1 MRAVNAI
8 SSCSAEQ
15 AANLAPFSLAHGID
29 DTMARIIAVA
39 NQKGGV
45 GKTTTAVNLAAALAA
60 AKRRVLLV
68 DFDPQGNATM
78 ASGVDKRVAKPNGC
92 EVLLD
97 EAPIEQAIVKTES
110 HFDLLP
116 GNGDLTAA
124 ELKLMDAIARES
136 RLKEQLAKVAD
147 RYDIIL
153 IDCPPSLHL
162 LTLNA
167 LTAANGLLIPVQCE
181 YFALEGLS
189 SLLDTV
195 KAVRQRLNPA
205 LEIEGLLRT
214 MYDVRNNLG
223 NEVSAQLIHHFGD
236 KVLRSIIPRNVRLA
250 EAPSHGQPI
259 HLYDRSSRG
268 AIAYIGLAG
277 EMIRR
282 ERGHV
287 AAAAA
292 AQDHAAEAAEAALH
306 DDATQVGLADE
317 TLDDIV
323 DIHQE

>member
-1 MRAVNAI
+1 
-8 SSCSAEQ
+8 
-15 AANLAPFSLAHGID
+15 
-29 DTMARIIAVA
+29 MARIIAVA

-60 AKRRVLLV
+60 AKRKVLLV
-68 DFDPQGNATM
+68 DLDPQGNATM
-78 ASGVDKRVAKPNGC
+78 ASGVDKREAKPNGC

-97 EAPIEQAIVKTES
+97 EAPIERAIVGTES
-110 HFDLLP
+110 HYDLLP

-136 RLKEQLAKVAD
+136 RLKEQLAKVSGN
-147 RYDIIL
+147 YQTIL

-167 LTAANGLLIPVQCE
+167 LAAADSLLIPVQCE

-189 SLLDTV
+189 SLLETV
-195 KAVRQRLNPA
+195 KAVRQRLNPK

-223 NEVSAQLIHHFGD
+223 NEVSAQLTQHFGD

-277 EMIRR
+277 EIIRR
-282 ERGHV
+282 ERGAQ
-287 AAAAA
+287 AAV
-292 AQDHAAEAAEAALH
+292 AALH
-306 DDATQVGLADE
+306 DMHDTGATLNAAA
-317 TLDDIV
+317 

>member
-1 MRAVNAI
+1 
-8 SSCSAEQ
+8 
-15 AANLAPFSLAHGID
+15 
-29 DTMARIIAVA
+29 MARIIAVA

-60 AKRRVLLV
+60 AKRKVLLV
-68 DFDPQGNATM
+68 DLDPQGNATM
-78 ASGVDKRVAKPNGC
+78 ASGVDKREAKPNGC

-97 EAPIEQAIVKTES
+97 ESPIERAIVSTEA
-110 HFDLLP
+110 HYDLLP

-136 RLKEQLAKVAD
+136 RLKEQLAKVSD
-147 RYDIIL
+147 KYQTIL

-167 LTAANGLLIPVQCE
+167 LTAADGVLVPVQCE

-195 KAVRQRLNPA
+195 KAVRQRLNPK

-223 NEVSAQLIHHFGD
+223 NEVSAQLTQHFGD

-277 EMIRR
+277 EIIRR
-282 ERGHV
+282 ERGAQ
-287 AAAAA
+287 AAI
-292 AQDHAAEAAEAALH
+292 AALNDMH
-306 DDATQVGLADE
+306 DTGE
-317 TLDDIV
+317 TLDAAA

>member
-1 MRAVNAI
+1 
-8 SSCSAEQ
+8 
-15 AANLAPFSLAHGID
+15 
-29 DTMARIIAVA
+29 MARIIAVA

-60 AKRRVLLV
+60 AKRKVLLV
-68 DFDPQGNATM
+68 DLDPQGNATM

-97 EAPIEQAIVKTES
+97 EAPIEQAIVKTEA
-110 HFDLLP
+110 HYDLLP

-136 RLKEQLAKVAD
+136 RLKDALSKIAD
-147 RYDIIL
+147 RYDIVL

-167 LTAANGLLIPVQCE
+167 LTAATGLLIPVQCE

-223 NEVSAQLIHHFGD
+223 NEVSAQLTTHFGD

-282 ERGHV
+282 DRNQQ
-287 AAAAA
+287 AAAH
-292 AQDHAAEAAEAALH
+292 DHANDVVTPTLH
-306 DDATQVGLADE
+306 ESDE